1 MALQNITN
9 AADALANR
17 AWFTRKAWIHAEKR
31 LLGNEYH
38 TQLLMVAYAAYTTCL
53 SVVLLVFE
61 PTPSDKK
68 FIDTSLAVLSIILLA
83 LSLYLNSKSFKDRAA
98 RFKIGY
104 HDLQHIESKL
114 HSLLAQPNDSN
125 LTDQYDKLAELYNK
139 SLRDVENHDELDDIR
154 SRIAAGSGL
163 TSRHPSR
170 FEIFRYYWWI
180 CWRTTALTFLYLT
193 PLLAVIWFL
202 LK

>member
-1 MALQNITN
+1 LSLQNTTN
-9 AADALANR
+9 PAEVLANR
-17 AWFTRKAWIHAEKR
+17 VWFTRKAWIHAEKR
-31 LLGNEYH
+31 LLQNEYH
-38 TQLLMVAYAAYTTCL
+38 TQLLMVVYAAYTTCL

-61 PTPSDKK
+61 PAPPDKK
-68 FIDTSLAVLSIILLA
+68 LIDTSLAVLSIVLLA

-114 HSLLAQPNDSN
+114 QSLVAQANTN
-125 LTDQYDKLAELYNK
+125 NFTDQYDKLSDLYTK

-154 SRIAAGSGL
+154 SRITAGSGL
-163 TSRHPSR
+163 TSRRPTR
-170 FEIFRYYWWI
+170 FEIFRYFWWI
-180 CWRTTALTFLYLT
+180 CWRTIALTFFYIT
-193 PLLAVIWFL
+193 PVIAVIWFL